1 MPVKIALAHKRLDF
15 RGGTERDLYKTAEGL
30 RDLGHDVHLFCSDY
44 GVPAPT
50 GVTAHRIPA
59 LRFGRTARLVS
70 FALWAPKIIEQASC
84 DVVISFGRMI
94 EQDVLRCG
102 GGTHR
107 GFLRS
112 LGAEGGVA
120 RRFWQNVSIYHRT
133 LLALERR
140 QYAGHRLQSIIAVSA
155 EVKRD
160 IMDNYPVDGEKIAV
174 LYNGVDLNRFHPA
187 KRSEFGAAVRARWDI
202 PADAPLVLFV
212 GSGFRRK
219 GLDRLLAMWTLPE
232 FAKIYLLVVGS
243 DARIGSYQARGAAI
257 APERII
263 FAGRQDD
270 IENYYAAAD
279 LVALPALQEAFGNV
293 VLEALA
299 SGVPVLVSSAVG
311 AAEVLAGS
319 VAGSVVDRPNDAVE
333 LSSKLLALLRRAGDP
348 ALGQA
353 ARKIAE
359 DYSWQRHFERLDE
372 LLLRASGRAPVRV
385 S

>member
-1 MPVKIALAHKRLDF
+1 V
-15 RGGTERDLYKTAEGL
+15 
-30 RDLGHDVHLFCSDY
+30 
-44 GVPAPT
+44 
-50 GVTAHRIPA
+50 

-70 FALWAPKIIEQASC
+70 FALWAPKIIEQESC
-84 DVVISFGRMI
+84 DVVVSFGRMI
-94 EQDVLRCG
+94 ELDVLRCG

-107 GFLRS
+107 GFLQR
-112 LGAEGGVA
+112 LGTEGGVA
-120 RRFWQNVSIYHRT
+120 RRFWQKVSIYHRT

-140 QYAGHRLQSIIAVSA
+140 QYDGRRLQSIIAVSA

-160 IMDNYPVDGEKIAV
+160 IMDNYPVDGAKIAV
-174 LYNGVDLNRFHPA
+174 LYNGVDLDRFHPA
-187 KRSEFGAAVRARWDI
+187 KRSEFGASVRARWDI

-219 GLDRLLAMWTLPE
+219 GLDRLLAIWNLPE
-232 FAKIYLLVVGS
+232 VAQIYLLVVGS
-243 DARIGSYQARGAAI
+243 DARFGSYQARAAAI
-257 APERII
+257 APGRII

-299 SGVPVLVSSAVG
+299 AGVPVLVSRAVG

-319 VAGSVVDRPNDAVE
+319 VAGSVVERPDDAVE

-359 DYSWQRHFERLDE
+359 DYSWQRHFEKLDE
-372 LLLRASGRAPVRV
+372 LLQQASRRAPVRV

>member
-1 MPVKIALAHKRLDF
+1 
-15 RGGTERDLYKTAEGL
+15 
-30 RDLGHDVHLFCSDY
+30 
-44 GVPAPT
+44 
-50 GVTAHRIPA
+50 
-59 LRFGRTARLVS
+59 
-70 FALWAPKIIEQASC
+70 
-84 DVVISFGRMI
+84 
-94 EQDVLRCG
+94 
-102 GGTHR
+102 
-107 GFLRS
+107 
-112 LGAEGGVA
+112 
-120 RRFWQNVSIYHRT
+120 
-133 LLALERR
+133 
-140 QYAGHRLQSIIAVSA
+140 
-155 EVKRD
+155 
-160 IMDNYPVDGEKIAV
+160 
-174 LYNGVDLNRFHPA
+174 
-187 KRSEFGAAVRARWDI
+187 
-202 PADAPLVLFV
+202 
-212 GSGFRRK
+212 
-219 GLDRLLAMWTLPE
+219 LDRLLAMWTLPE